1 MIRHSQ
7 SDDALASAIHAKRTH
22 SLGDETDGNDSLGGR
37 LATTTATSQVDAS
50 SSRNSRVTRSQSV
63 DSALSKVGRSH
74 QPQQP
79 LNQSIIYE
87 MDSEEEDH
95 LLMAAQNT
103 TAGDHLIIPEAMDF
117 EKESSAELEEGSAR
131 ARAATQKRKTA
142 ATTTTGVTRGRK
154 ASSAS
159 TGSTAA
165 AAKTTAA
172 RGRKKLRKDSESMEV
187 EID

>member
-22 SLGDETDGNDSLGGR
+22 SLGDETDGNDISLGGR
-37 LATTTATSQVDAS
+37 LATSSTTTSQVDGS

-74 QPQQP
+74 QQP

-103 TAGDHLIIPEAMDF
+103 TAGDHLLHPEAMDF
-117 EKESSAELEEGSAR
+117 EKESSTELEEGSAR

-165 AAKTTAA
+165 VTKTTAA